1 MRTITMIGLDLAKNT
16 FHVHAVDDRGKAVFS
31 KKLAR
36 THAIIFFSSHPP
48 CIVAMEACS
57 GAHFWGN
64 KLRELGH
71 EPRLISPQYV
81 KPFVKRNK
89 NDAADAEA
97 ICEAASRP
105 NMHFVPLKSREQL
118 NIQAI
123 HRIRE
128 RLVGART
135 SLVNQVRGF
144 LAEAGFVIP
153 QGIHKLRKYLLE
165 LISNPENG
173 LDPFLRD
180 YISDLSTEL
189 IDLDE
194 KIAKQ
199 DKTIMKI
206 SLKSEDCRRLR
217 DIPGIG
223 HITATAMIAAV
234 GDATSFKNGRQ
245 LSAWVGLTPKQHS
258 TGGKA
263 TLRGISKR
271 GDPYLRKLLIHGAR
285 SVLHY
290 SNKKKDRVSLWL
302 QELQNR
308 RGKHKA
314 MVALANKT
322 ARIVWA
328 VLVKQEKYRLAA

>member
-1 MRTITMIGLDLAKNT
+1 MPPQARWNLH
-16 FHVHAVDDRGKAVFS
+16 HVDGRD
-31 KKLAR
+31 
-36 THAIIFFSSHPP
+36 
-48 CIVAMEACS
+48 
-57 GAHFWGN
+57 
-64 KLRELGH
+64 
-71 EPRLISPQYV
+71 
-81 KPFVKRNK
+81 
-89 NDAADAEA
+89 
-97 ICEAASRP
+97 
-105 NMHFVPLKSREQL
+105 
-118 NIQAI
+118 
-123 HRIRE
+123 
-128 RLVGART
+128 
-135 SLVNQVRGF
+135 
-144 LAEAGFVIP
+144 
-153 QGIHKLRKYLLE
+153 LLE